1 MRESCRRQHD
11 SKAAIAYPHTPED
24 KPDGKPE
31 ITKTTIRVPTP
42 LWKKIRQ
49 RAIAEGISA
58 ELLVVNALKSYLKR
72 EG

>member
-1 MRESCRRQHD
+1 ME
-11 SKAAIAYPHTPED
+11 
-24 KPDGKPE
+24 KPE

-49 RAIAEGISA
+49 RAIVDGISA

-72 EG
+72 QG

>member
-1 MRESCRRQHD
+1 MTARRQW
-11 SKAAIAYPHTPED
+11 SIIASRRIYWM
-24 KPDGKPE
+24 GKPE
-31 ITKTTIRVPTP
+31 ITKTTLRVPTP
-42 LWKKIRQ
+42 LWRKIRQ